1 LQWANIALT
10 INDGASSAEKIA
22 SADYFRIT
30 LLLAFALFGHRRPW
44 KQERRGLCQAPDT
57 THQTSASGPKKSYF
71 HLTFTRNEVEDG
83 TSSLFARK
91 HTARKLW
98 VYLSGLLLGTVRR
111 CTGGSRD
118 RELSSF
124 RPNKRCQTSLP
135 CLDLGRG
142 PRTVEGR
149 RGLAVG

>member
-1 LQWANIALT
+1 MQWANIALT

-71 HLTFTRNEVEDG
+71 HQTKSKTGLRRFSPASTPLESCGSTFQGCYWGPSGGVLVARG
-83 TSSLFARK
+83 TAS
-91 HTARKLW
+91 
-98 VYLSGLLLGTVRR
+98 
-111 CTGGSRD
+111 C
-118 RELSSF
+118 LSSF
-124 RPNKRCQTSLP
+124 RPNKHCQTSLP